1 MYLNPIISK
10 GDNMIY
16 YAILSVIS
24 YFIGSI
30 NTAIIIS
37 KKVYGKDIRTLESK
51 NAGATNMMR
60 AFGKKA
66 GIIVFLLDFSK
77 GVLSVLV
84 AKAAVNFFNA
94 PYETVLFAGFFAVL
108 GHIFPVFF
116 KFRGG
121 KGVATLAGS
130 AFALMPLITV
140 ILLVAFTVIVALTKT
155 VSLASGIC
163 AAAFPIAAYFFAG
176 SHNNELFIFGCC
188 CAALM
193 IIKHLPNISRLLD
206 GKERRI

>member
-1 MYLNPIISK
+1 
-10 GDNMIY
+10 MIY
-16 YAILSVIS
+16 FVILSVIS
-24 YFIGSI
+24 YLIGSL
-30 NTAIIIS
+30 NSAIIIS
-37 KKVYGKDIRTLESK
+37 KRVYGKDVRKIESK

-66 GIIVFLLDFSK
+66 GLLVFLLDFSK
-77 GVLSVLV
+77 GILSVFI
-84 AKAAVNFFNA
+84 AKAAVTFFDA
-94 PYETVLFAGFFAVL
+94 PYETALFAGFFAIF

-116 KFRGG
+116 KFKGG
-121 KGVATLAGS
+121 KGVATLAG
-130 AFALMPLITV
+130 AALALMPVITV
-140 ILLVAFTVIVALTKT
+140 ALFILFAVIVSTTKI

-163 AAAFPIAAYFFAG
+163 AAVFPIAAYFFAP

-206 GKERRI
+206 GQERKI